1 MKFLHTMIRVLDPKA
16 SLHFYR
22 DLLGLTEVRRYD
34 SEQGKFSLIYLQTGT
49 DGDSAQV
56 ELTHNWDEAEPYTDG
71 RNFGH
76 MAFAV
81 DDIYALCS
89 KLQDDGVTILRPPR
103 DGRMAFIKCPDGISI
118 ELLQSGDALPLA
130 EPWKSMPST
139 GSW

>member
-16 SLHFYR
+16 SLHFYC

-34 SEQGKFSLIYLQTGT
+34 SEQGKFTLIYLQTGA

-56 ELTHNWDEAEPYTDG
+56 ELTHNWDETQPYSDG

-81 DDIYALCS
+81 DDIYATCTQ
-89 KLQDDGVTILRPPR
+89 LQNNGVAILRPPR

-139 GSW
+139 GTW